1 MINLRPGC
9 KKLKWHKQQKSS
21 EFAATY
27 NHSQNIWDKFLLSCG
42 MVHYGKSS
50 ISVFQIFTS
59 TDKISISQGG
69 ISTRQKLY

>member
-27 NHSQNIWDKFLLSCG
+27 NHSQNI
-42 MVHYGKSS
+42 
-50 ISVFQIFTS
+50 
-59 TDKISISQGG
+59 
-69 ISTRQKLY
+69 